1 MRAIKNCPLLLVLIT
16 NMPTISSKKGSQSL
30 ATVKSFLKIS
40 GYKVWNP
47 IRSRFNN
54 NEIFGVG
61 DLLIYDG
68 SDFIPAQVKTLSTKG
83 KNYELDQY
91 SEEIKEELKVKGG
104 DAPLFWFFF
113 VEDTK
118 LYWYVLEQ
126 DYSWS
131 EIDVV

>member
-1 MRAIKNCPLLLVLIT
+1 
-16 NMPTISSKKGSQSL
+16 MPTISSKKGSQSL
-30 ATVKSFLKIS
+30 AVVKLFLEGN
-40 GYKVWNP
+40 GYKVWKP
-47 IRSRFNN
+47 IPANYHS
-54 NEIFGVG
+54 NEIFSVG

-68 SDFIPAQVKTLSTKG
+68 SDFIPAQVKTLSTRG

-113 VEDTK
+113 VEDKK

-131 EIDVV
+131 EINVV